1 LPNYY
6 DILGVPRGAKTSA
19 VREAYLRMARE
30 RHPDRFTDPA
40 AKRQAEGSLR
50 DITTAFNTLSNER
63 LRQEYDAE
71 IERPRPTTPAEI
83 ASEAFA
89 QGLKCMEA
97 QNHVEAVACLRVAV
111 HNAPNEARYHLA
123 LGRALAR
130 GSRNGREAI
139 EALETA
145 ARLAPGDA
153 AAHLELARALTAL
166 GMRLR
171 AQRALETALR
181 LAPQDS
187 GARKLAREIGYEP
200 GIR

>member
-1 LPNYY
+1 LPNHY
-6 DILGVPRGAKTSA
+6 DILGVPRNAATSA

-40 AKRQAEGSLR
+40 AKRQAEESFR

-71 IERPRPTTPAEI
+71 LASPRPTTPIEI
-83 ASEAFA
+83 AAEAFS
-89 QGLKCMEA
+89 QGLKCIEA
-97 QNHVEAVACLRVAV
+97 QNFADAATCLRVAV

-123 LGRALAR
+123 LGRALVR
-130 GSRNGREAI
+130 GPRAGREAI

-145 ARLAPGDA
+145 TRLAPSEPA
-153 AAHLELARALTAL
+153 THLELARGFVAL

-171 AQRALETALR
+171 AQRALEAALH
-181 LAPQDS
+181 LAPQDAA
-187 GARKLAREIGYEP
+187 ARKLAREIGYEP
-200 GIR
+200 GAR